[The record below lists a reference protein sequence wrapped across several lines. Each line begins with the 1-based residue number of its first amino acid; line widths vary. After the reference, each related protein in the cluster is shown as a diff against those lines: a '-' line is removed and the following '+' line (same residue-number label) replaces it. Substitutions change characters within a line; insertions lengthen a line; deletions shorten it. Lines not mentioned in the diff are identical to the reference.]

1 MIKWSTCITCIP
13 VPSTR
18 VFNMI
23 DISSLFNQML
33 NSLYVM
39 FRYSLIKLL
48 WYYLLSLFF
57 LFILW
62 WLNIFFSILCAETIG
77 WNIFLLYFDHLH
89 RNLYNTLY
97 LIHRNLYNML
107 YLIHRNLYNML
118 YLLLHGSIIIEAILN
133 WYTCNILQTMYL

>member
-62 WLNIFFSILCAETIG
+62 WWLNIFFSILCAETIG

-107 YLIHRNLYNML
+107 YL
-118 YLLLHGSIIIEAILN
+118 LLHGSIIIEAILN

>member
-77 WNIFLLYFDHLH
+77 WNIFLLLYFDHLH

-97 LIHRNLYNML
+97 VIHRVYNTL
-107 YLIHRNLYNML
+107 YLIHRR
-118 YLLLHGSIIIEAILN
+118 SIIIEAILN